1 MVQAKS
7 EYILSDDGGGAPEK
21 DPLKDVPVSSGYDV
35 KPTMSGADGADPP
48 FATPPTS
55 AEYPAPPPPP
65 PPPPTHHL
73 SNYSP
78 YHPHPHS
85 HHYGA
90 GHQQQQPHGSGGSD
104 LGGGAPFPY
113 SSSPSSSLSASS
125 SVRPPM
131 GNSNSSSASSITGS
145 SSTGSAGSIGGGGG
159 MPPLQT
165 QQKAGKAKNRP
176 NAGQFANKEFSL
188 RDPVFSLMLMR
199 SSIIALVAS
208 INPFTP
214 FMFTRQ

>member
-65 PPPPTHHL
+65 PPPTHHL

-113 SSSPSSSLSASS
+113 SSSPSSSLSASSS

-176 NAGQFANKEFSL
+176 NAGQFVNKEFSL
-188 RDPVFSLMLMR
+188 SGPVYSLLMR
-199 SSIIALVAS
+199 SSIIASVAS

-214 FMFTRQ
+214 FMFTRG